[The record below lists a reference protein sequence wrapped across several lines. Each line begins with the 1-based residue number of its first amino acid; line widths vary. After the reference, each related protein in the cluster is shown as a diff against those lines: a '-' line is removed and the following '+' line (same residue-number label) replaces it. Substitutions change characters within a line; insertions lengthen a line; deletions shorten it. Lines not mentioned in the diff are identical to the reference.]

1 LYFDEK
7 NVKVAQRRQRTA
19 AFRAEKT
26 NPRAAVEATMRSIKH
41 PFGNGKLPVRGLPRV
56 SMMMVASAAMCNAR
70 RIWRYEVEKKR
81 EMVADLDE
89 KAAQLGDSLSRFAG
103 RVRDFLFGRVSN
115 RALPLVQC

>member
-1 LYFDEK
+1 MRVKK
-7 NVKVAQRRQRTA
+7 NCVLV
-19 AFRAEKT
+19 
-26 NPRAAVEATMRSIKH
+26 RSGEHKA
-41 PFGNGKLPVRGLPRV
+41 PVRDEHADLPHV

-89 KAAQLGDSLSRFAG
+89 KAAELAQKAAQLSDSLSRFAG

-115 RALPLVQC
+115 RLFAPVQS